1 MFPFPF
7 YIREFIFISLYF
19 KLIIFSFGEPFLA
32 PNDPFIRHEIRLLG
46 DEGGFDGLQNSWPL
60 DLGRTSAGLQQAQY
74 NSDLLDTR
82 LSDESNSG
90 FSPIY
95 TTIGFADDR
104 VTARGFEPEPRSS
117 FATNASVS
125 WMNDRFAGKISL
137 NVFYGMETDWK
148 GRKDEGLAL
157 DGSYIAARLGNW
169 SASFG
174 QQERWWG
181 PGWDGSLI
189 LSTNARPIPAI
200 SIDRRIAEPFET
212 KWLSWIGPWSFHSF
226 IGRMEEERTVP
237 NPYLWGM
244 RGEVK
249 PTILSGLEI
258 GFFRM
263 MQLGG
268 EGYPSNLSVWV
279 DAFLSQ
285 DNFHSN
291 QVGKST
297 EPGNQLAG
305 IDLRWRLFDIPVA
318 LYGQVAGEDEEN
330 FFPEALFFQYGIEIW
345 KDWNDATIR
354 LFAEYVDLT
363 SYWWTGDPKTRNVTY
378 SHGRYRDGF
387 RYRGRPIGHWS
398 DTDSRILSIGGL
410 LQRKDGIGW
419 GATLRTGDLN
429 VDGNEENSVSNGVTT
444 DYFSIDLFNAR
455 QYPQQGLSAYT
466 SISWESLDVIG
477 GSKDDGFSAFLSLT
491 RTF

>member
-1 MFPFPF
+1 
-7 YIREFIFISLYF
+7 
-19 KLIIFSFGEPFLA
+19 
-32 PNDPFIRHEIRLLG
+32 
-46 DEGGFDGLQNSWPL
+46 
-60 DLGRTSAGLQQAQY
+60 
-74 NSDLLDTR
+74 
-82 LSDESNSG
+82 
-90 FSPIY
+90 
-95 TTIGFADDR
+95 
-104 VTARGFEPEPRSS
+104 
-117 FATNASVS
+117 
-125 WMNDRFAGKISL
+125 
-137 NVFYGMETDWK
+137 METDWK

-157 DGSYIAARLGNW
+157 DGSYIAACLGNW

-200 SIDRRIAEPFET
+200 SIDRRIPEPFKT
-212 KWLSWIGPWSFHSF
+212 KWLSWVGPWSLHSF

-237 NPYLWGM
+237 NPYLWGT
-244 RGEVK
+244 RGEVR

-263 MQLGG
+263 IQLGG
-268 EGYPSNLSVWV
+268 KGRPEGFATWA

-285 DNFHSN
+285 DNTGAN
-291 QVGKST
+291 TGKDPAK

-305 IDLRWRLFDIPVA
+305 IDIRLQPFDSPFA
-318 LYGQVAGEDEEN
+318 LYGQVVGEDEDKFLPN
-330 FFPEALFFQYGIEIW
+330 CLMFQYGIEAW
-345 KDWNDATIR
+345 KSLKNSTLR
-354 LFAEYVDLT
+354 VFAEYADLT
-363 SYWWTGDPKTRNVTY
+363 SYWWTNDPRTRNLSY
-378 SHGRYRDGF
+378 GHHIYNDGY

-398 DTDSRILSIGGL
+398 DTDSQILSIGGL

-429 VDGNEENSVSNGVTT
+429 VDGGGLSSVSNGVTT
-444 DYFSIDLFNAR
+444 DYFSIDIFNAR

-466 SISWESLDVIG
+466 SISWESLDVTG
-477 GSKDDGFSAFLSLT
+477 GSKDDGLSAFLSLT